1 MKDTVVVLAMHG
13 TPAVDFPRN
22 ELGELFGLH
31 MRLEQ
36 GGMEGPQR
44 DAIARRH
51 GELDRKIR
59 EWPRTAENDPF
70 FAASQ
75 DLAKRLSSI
84 LETRV
89 VAGFNEFC
97 APSVEQVLED
107 AAEEGAN
114 RIVVVTPMMT
124 TGGGHSE
131 RDIPEVIERVRSKH
145 PRTEIVYAWPFEP
158 NKVAEFLA
166 KHIKESTGPA

>member
-44 DAIARRH
+44 DGIERRH
-51 GELDRKIR
+51 AELDRKIR

-75 DLAKRLSSI
+75 DLAKRLSSV

-89 VAGFNEFC
+89 VVGFNEFC
-97 APSVEQVLED
+97 APSVEHVLEEI
-107 AAEEGAN
+107 AEGGAG

-124 TGGGHSE
+124 TGGEHSE
-131 RDIPEVIERVRSKH
+131 REIPEAIERVRSKH

-158 NKVAEFLA
+158 DKVAEFLG

>member
-1 MKDTVVVLAMHG
+1 MKDTVVILAMHG

-44 DAIARRH
+44 DAITRRH
-51 GELDRKIR
+51 GELDRKVR